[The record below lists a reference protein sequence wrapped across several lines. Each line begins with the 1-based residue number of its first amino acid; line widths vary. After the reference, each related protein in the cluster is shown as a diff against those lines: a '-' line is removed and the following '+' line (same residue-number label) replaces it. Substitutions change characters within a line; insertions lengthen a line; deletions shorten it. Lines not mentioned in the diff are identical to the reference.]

1 MAKRKSK
8 NFWDDN
14 KMYPL
19 IIQYRSLWSIT
30 DDKQTELLVPPQ
42 VRDSV
47 WGQIHAELVKIAYA
61 VAGKLNPSLNNDD
74 AIQSCVSHLHHVL
87 LFNWSEERK
96 KSYAYFYTC
105 ARGFFVEYLKGTGRG
120 KMNGMLGKKRLVKKE
135 VLIDR
140 DEKNKKEV
148 LEKLNENETYPW
160 EFGYIKQRRKKDK
173 LPEDKKKMA
182 LFRYDREIIEWDESY
197 SSIPVEQDD
206 WSWGGIADRID
217 WLILSQYIPD
227 TEASQY
233 TKKIAYVMLDIMRM
247 VLEND
252 IGKNVSTLLVYEMTR
267 ARFNHAIANHQLV
280 LSKDCLRQAF
290 KYYAEDELFE

>member
-8 NFWDDN
+8 NFWDDG

-47 WGQIHAELVKIAYA
+47 WGQIHPELKKICYA
-61 VAGKLNPSLNNDD
+61 VASKLNTSLNNED
-74 AIQSCVSHLHHVL
+74 AIQSCIAHLHHVL
-87 LFNWSEERK
+87 LFNWGEERK

-120 KMNGMLGKKRLVKKE
+120 KMNGMLGKKRLVRKD

-160 EFGYIKQRRKKDK
+160 EFGYIKQRRKKDQ
-173 LPEDKKKMA
+173 LPEDKKKMTV
-182 LFRYDREIIEWDESY
+182 FRYDREMLEWDESY
-197 SSIPVEQDD
+197 SCIPQEQDD